1 MRVLTLFLFSCFLV
15 IASATQV
22 ALAVPSIDL
31 LKKNLG
37 ELGQRKL
44 PEVEQQDAQHNLEQ
58 AIIWL
63 EQAEQSRSSLSQLEQ
78 QLATA
83 PQLIRTNRQ
92 QLAVEV
98 QKAERRQLPTQISQA
113 KLEQLLAEQERIL
126 AALQQELSQ
135 ANAAMVRA
143 QTRPERAQIDISA
156 SQKRSLEI
164 NNQLKNNKDG
174 SKQTLSAE
182 RVTALQAEFEALQQR
197 NLLRQAELVGN
208 SVLQDLANSQRELQ
222 SAKVQFQEDYIASI
236 QSLLSAMRQA
246 ESRQTVEQQSLQVEK
261 AGQDTLLLRESSL
274 NLKLSDYLLEV
285 TQRRNQLSQQ
295 SLHIRQQLDSVQQLE
310 QALDEQLAVLQGSV
324 LLAKILYQ
332 QKQALPHLEL
342 DTKLADQI
350 ADIRLNQFELRQLRE
365 NLQRPVDYAK
375 KIATDSGQADNT
387 DLEAAVLDLLQTRIG
402 LLERLNHEINGFLS
416 EAIALQLNQKQL
428 QSRALRLRNLL
439 DEQMFWVPSNKP
451 LDGQWLTNVPS
462 KLKTQLKGLQIGQ
475 LLQQLFALWI
485 EHAILFL
492 PALLLT
498 LVVLWKRAAMY
509 ERMRKTQVHVGHYL
523 QDRQYITP
531 LALLTVLLLSLPPV
545 SWLATAGWLAQ
556 GQSSGVLSEL
566 GTALLNM
573 AKMGLVFSVSYRLLG
588 SQGVVRHHLGRSASQ
603 VKFLRARVAWVA
615 LCVWLLALVV
625 PLAQA
630 NLAALSDDVLGVLL
644 LCFALLSLSLLLG
657 SAALQDYGITQ
668 GVSWPSRLINYL
680 LALIPLVLVGTIA
693 AGYYYTALQLTERLL
708 ITMALLVLWVILRA
722 SLERVLAIAARR
734 LAWQRVQASQSNNA
748 ELGQESPEHSLGI
761 TQASAQSLKLV
772 RLLLAVGLVLLLL
785 WVWADVISLFTYLD
799 TVVLYENYSEGSGAL
814 EAVSLGDLLNAGVI
828 IGMTIMLA
836 RNLPG
841 LLEVLFLSR
850 LKLAQ
855 GSSYAT
861 LRLLSYCI
869 SSVGIV
875 ATLGVLG
882 VSWSKLQWLVAALSV
897 GLGFGLQEIFANFI
911 SGLIILFERPVR
923 IGDVVTIGNLS
934 GTVNRIRIRAT
945 TIVDFDRKEIIVPNK
960 VFVTEQLV
968 NWSLADAV
976 TRIVINIGLSYDS
989 NLDQARKLMLRTMQ
1003 ENSRI
1008 MNDPEPIVLFL
1019 GIGQSSY
1026 DHEMRY
1032 YVREI
1037 SDRNPSID
1045 EVLNQLVAR
1054 FREHQ
1059 IEIAFKQV
1067 DIFVRNGQ
1075 GQQAHW
1081 STQQKNLAT
1090 DAESATS

>member
-63 EQAEQSRSSLSQLEQ
+63 EQAEQSRNSLSQLEQ

-164 NNQLKNNKDG
+164 NNQLKNNKDS

-182 RVTALQAEFEALQQR
+182 RVTALQAELEALQQR

-246 ESRQTVEQQSLQVEK
+246 ESRQAVEQQSLQVEK

-375 KIATDSGQADNT
+375 KIATDSGQADNS

-451 LDGQWLTNVPS
+451 LDGQWLTSVPS

-475 LLQQLFALWI
+475 LLQQLFALWL

-498 LVVLWKRAAMY
+498 LLVLWKRAAMY

-657 SAALQDYGITQ
+657 SAALQDYGVTQ

-748 ELGQESPEHSLGI
+748 ELGQESPEHSLGV

-785 WVWADVISLFTYLD
+785 WVWADVISLFAYLD
-799 TVVLYENYSEGSGAL
+799 KVVLYENYSEGTGGL
-814 EAVSLGDLLNAGVI
+814 EAVSLRDLLNAGVI
-828 IGMTIMLA
+828 IGMTFMLA

-841 LLEVLFLSR
+841 LLEVLLLSR
-850 LKLAQ
+850 INLAQ

-861 LRLLSYCI
+861 LRLLSY
-869 SSVGIV
+869 SVFSVGIV
-875 ATLGVLG
+875 ATLAVLG

-989 NLDQARKLMLRTMQ
+989 NLDLARKLMLRTMQ

-1008 MNDPEPIVLFL
+1008 MNDPEPAVLFL

-1075 GQQAHW
+1075 GQQVHW
-1081 STQQKNLAT
+1081 STQQKNLAA